1 LGRSSRYCGVGSAS
15 SDGGRAS
22 IHSLRWYISVGFLL
36 VGVVP
41 LIFFGAQ
48 RISSLFATQNASIQQ
63 KHEPMA
69 DSLAQ
74 AIYGYLLDQTS
85 ALQSTA
91 SQLESD
97 NAGLARLN
105 QPGFDPTHLN
115 QELAA
120 AHSAQPAL
128 LQLYVGSLAGRAV
141 AAAPPAGIGV
151 DYSVWNYVK
160 EVLNPRGI
168 GPRYSDVVRSQGD
181 TSVSAVIIAVPL
193 LDSQRNLIGFLAGT
207 VDLSEVQRLS
217 NYSRIGLN
225 GQTVV
230 VDRRG
235 RVIAHPRQ
243 DWRLEAKDLSAEG
256 IFQQSLGQE
265 TGVSWYTDLDGTV
278 PSAAGFATVPV
289 VGWKV
294 WISQPVADL
303 RTELMPLIL
312 TTLEWLLVAIVLA
325 LVLGFVAAAWITRP
339 VVELTRAAGRIAQGD
354 FVTPVVVRE
363 RFAAKELRGLAQ
375 TFNQMARQL
384 SGAYAT
390 LEEKVSQRTSELQ
403 AANQELAR
411 ANKLKSEFLAN
422 VSHELRTP
430 LSAIIGFSQILLD
443 GIDGPV
449 NEEQLQ
455 DIVQVNKSGQ
465 SLLALINQILDL
477 SKIEAGKMELS
488 LERVELPGLITAVL
502 ESISPLAQ
510 EKGLRI
516 ETRFPPGL
524 PAVEADASR
533 LKQILINLLSN
544 AVKFTDRGHIEV
556 IAQPSGRMVRIAV
569 KDTGIGISTEAQKLI
584 FEEFVQGDGSSTRR
598 HGGTGLGLSIVR
610 KLVEMHGGAITVL
623 SEPGLGSTF
632 SFTVPTWA
640 ASQGANTTLQ
650 PRPLRR
656 PNQGLPG
663 TAILVVDD
671 DPSVR
676 QLIARHLEQEG
687 WKTVQ
692 ASNATDA
699 LQLARESR
707 PMLIT
712 LDIMMPDASGWWVLE
727 KLKEDP
733 QTAGIPVLVVTIVED
748 QRLVFALGA
757 SDYLGKPYDRGAL
770 IAKIRRLLPRLD
782 GKRVLVVDDDPEARA
797 MLAKILK
804 EEEAEVVG
812 AASGD
817 EAMSMIAQ
825 APPDLVLLDLM
836 MPGMSGFEMVAR
848 LRAQPG
854 GASIPV
860 MIVSAK
866 ELTAEDVLT
875 LNGHVQRFV
884 AKGSI
889 EPKGL
894 TNAVRQ
900 LLGQSKS
907 QGAAA

>member
-1 LGRSSRYCGVGSAS
+1 M
-15 SDGGRAS
+15 
-22 IHSLRWYISVGFLL
+22 HSLRWYISVGFLM
-36 VGVVP
+36 VGVGP

-48 RISSLFATQNASIQQ
+48 RISALFSTQNASIQQ

-69 DSLAQ
+69 ESLAQ

-91 SQLESD
+91 SQVESD
-97 NAGLARLN
+97 NESGIARLN
-105 QPGFDPTHLN
+105 DSSFNPTHMN

-128 LQLYVGSLAGRAV
+128 LQLYVGNLAGRAV
-141 AAAPPAGIGV
+141 AAAPPAGVGV
-151 DYSVWNYVK
+151 DYAAWNYVK
-160 EVLNPRGI
+160 DVLNPRQA
-168 GPRYSDVVRSQGD
+168 GPRYSDVVRSKGD
-181 TSVSAVIIAVPL
+181 ASVAAVVIAVPI
-193 LDSQRNLIGFLAGT
+193 LDPSRHLVGFLAGT
-207 VDLSEVQRLS
+207 VNLSEVQRLS
-217 NYSRIGLN
+217 TYSRIGLN
-225 GQTVV
+225 GQAVV

-235 RVIAHPRQ
+235 RVIAHPRD
-243 DWRLEAKDLSAEG
+243 DWRLEARDLSSSA
-256 IFQQSLGQE
+256 IFQQSLGQD
-265 TGVSWYTDLDGTV
+265 TGVDWYTDPDGNV
-278 PSAAGFATVPV
+278 PRAAGFATVPV

-294 WISQPVADL
+294 WVSQPVAEL
-303 RTELMPLIL
+303 RSELTPLIQS
-312 TTLEWLLVAIVLA
+312 TVEWLLVAIVLA
-325 LVLGFVAAAWITRP
+325 LVLGFLGAAWITRP
-339 VVELTRAAGRIAQGD
+339 VDELNRAASRIAQGD
-354 FVTPVVVRE
+354 FVTPLKVRE
-363 RFAAKELRGLAQ
+363 QFAAKELRALAH
-375 TFNQMARQL
+375 TFNQMAHRL
-384 SGAYAT
+384 SGAYQT

-403 AANQELAR
+403 AANQELER

-449 NEEQLQ
+449 NEEQHQ
-455 DIVQVNKSGQ
+455 DILQVNKSGQ

-477 SKIEAGKMELS
+477 SKIEAGKMDLT
-488 LERVELPGLITAVL
+488 LERIELPALVTSVL
-502 ESISPLAQ
+502 ESISPLAE

-516 ETRFPPGL
+516 ETRFGPGL
-524 PAVEADASR
+524 PAVEVDATR

-544 AVKFTDRGHIEV
+544 AVKFTERGHIE
-556 IAQPSGRMVRIAV
+556 IMAQPSGRMVRIAV
-569 KDTGIGISTEAQKLI
+569 KDTGIGISSESQRVI
-584 FEEFVQGDGSSTRR
+584 FDEFVQGDGSSTRR

-610 KLVEMHGGAITVL
+610 RLVEMHGGAITVL

-632 SFTVPTWA
+632 TFTVPAWA
-640 ASQGANTTLQ
+640 AGQAAVGPAQ
-650 PRPLRR
+650 RRPLRR

-663 TAILVVDD
+663 TVILVVDD
-671 DPSVR
+671 DTSVR
-676 QLIARHLEQEG
+676 QLISRHLEQEG
-687 WKTVQ
+687 WRTVQ
-692 ASNATDA
+692 ASNAADA

-770 IAKIRRLLPRLD
+770 IAKIHRLLPDLK
-782 GKRVLVVDDDPEARA
+782 GKSVLIVDDDPEART
-797 MLAKILK
+797 MLTKILK
-804 EEEAEVVG
+804 EENAEVVA

-817 EAMSMIAQ
+817 EGMALIAQ
-825 APPDLVLLDLM
+825 SPPDLVLLDLM

-848 LRAQPG
+848 LRAQPAAAG
-854 GASIPV
+854 IPV

-875 LNGHVQRFV
+875 LNGHIQRFV

-889 EPKGL
+889 EPEGL

-900 LLGQSKS
+900 MLGQSKS

>member
-1 LGRSSRYCGVGSAS
+1 VGAPSADAS
-15 SDGGRAS
+15 RAS
-22 IHSLRWYISVGFLL
+22 MHSLRWYISVGFLM
-36 VGVVP
+36 VGVGP
-41 LIFFGAQ
+41 LVFFGAQ
-48 RISSLFATQNASIQQ
+48 RISALFATQNASIQQ

-69 DSLAQ
+69 ESLAQ

-91 SQLESD
+91 SQIESD
-97 NAGLARLN
+97 NNSSIARLN
-105 QPGFDPTHLN
+105 DASFNPDHLN

-128 LQLYVGSLAGRAV
+128 LQLYVGNLASRAV
-141 AAAPPAGIGV
+141 AAAPPAGAGV
-151 DYSVWNYVK
+151 DYSDWNYVK
-160 EVLNPRGI
+160 DVLNPRRI
-168 GPRYSDVVRSQGD
+168 GPKYSDVVRSPGD
-181 TSVSAVIIAVPL
+181 ASVAAVVIAVPI
-193 LDSQRNLIGFLAGT
+193 LDARRTLVGFLAGT

-225 GQTVV
+225 GQAVV

-235 RVIAHPRQ
+235 RVIAHPRA
-243 DWRLEAKDLSAEG
+243 DWRAEAKDLSSSG

-265 TGVSWYTDLDGTV
+265 TGVSWYTDLDGNV
-278 PSAAGFATVPV
+278 PRAAGFATVPE

-294 WISQPVADL
+294 WVSQPVAEL
-303 RTELMPLIL
+303 RSELTPLIVS
-312 TTLEWLLVAIVLA
+312 TVEWLLIAIVLA
-325 LVLGFVAAAWITRP
+325 LVLGFLGAAWITRP
-339 VVELTRAAGRIAQGD
+339 VDELTGAAARIAQGD
-354 FVTPVVVRE
+354 VVTPVRVRE
-363 RFAAKELRGLAQ
+363 RYAARELQALAY
-375 TFNQMARQL
+375 TFNQMTNKL
-384 SGAYAT
+384 GGAYQT

-449 NEEQLQ
+449 NEEQQQ
-455 DIVQVNKSGQ
+455 DLVQVNKSGQ
-465 SLLALINQILDL
+465 SLLGLINQILDL

-488 LERVELPGLITAVL
+488 LERVELPLLINSVL
-502 ESISPLAQ
+502 DSISPLAQ

-516 ETRFPPGL
+516 ETRFAPAL
-524 PAVEADASR
+524 PAVEGDPAR

-544 AVKFTDRGHIEV
+544 AVKFTERGHIAV
-556 IAQPSGRMVRIAV
+556 IVQASGRMVRIAV
-569 KDTGIGISTEAQKLI
+569 KDTGVGISAESQKVI

-610 KLVEMHGGAITVL
+610 KLVEMHGGAITVV

-632 SFTVPTWA
+632 TFAIPAWA
-640 ASQGANTTLQ
+640 SGQAVAAPLHR
-650 PRPLRR
+650 RPLRR
-656 PNQGLPG
+656 PHQGLPG
-663 TAILVVDD
+663 AAILVVDD

-699 LQLARESR
+699 LQLARESH

-770 IAKIRRLLPRLD
+770 IAKIHRLLPTLD
-782 GKRVLVVDDDPEARA
+782 GKRVLVVDDDPDART
-797 MLAKILK
+797 MLAKILN
-804 EEEAEVVG
+804 EEGAEVVA

-817 EAMSMIAQ
+817 EAMALIAQ
-825 APPDLVLLDLM
+825 SPPDLVLLDLM

-848 LRAQPG
+848 LRAQPAG
-854 GASIPV
+854 VAIPI

-866 ELTAEDVLT
+866 ELTADDLLT

-884 AKGSI
+884 TKGSI
-889 EPKGL
+889 EPEGL

-900 LLGQSKS
+900 LLGQSKT

>member
-1 LGRSSRYCGVGSAS
+1 M
-15 SDGGRAS
+15 
-22 IHSLRWYISVGFLL
+22 HSLRWYISVAFLM
-36 VGVVP
+36 VGVGP

-48 RISSLFATQNASIQQ
+48 RISALFATQNASIQQ
-63 KHEPMA
+63 KHVPMA
-69 DSLAQ
+69 ESLAQ
-74 AIYGYLLDQTS
+74 AVYGYLLDQTS

-91 SQLESD
+91 SQIESD
-97 NAGLARLN
+97 NDSGIPRLN
-105 QPGFDPTHLN
+105 DAGFNPAHLN

-128 LQLYVGSLAGRAV
+128 LQLYVGNLAAKAV
-141 AAAPPAGIGV
+141 AAAPPAGVGV
-151 DYSVWNYVK
+151 DYSDWNYVRD
-160 EVLNPRGI
+160 VLNARRV
-168 GPRYSDVVRSQGD
+168 GPKYSDVVRSKGD
-181 TSVSAVIIAVPL
+181 ASVAAVVIAVPI
-193 LDSQRNLIGFLAGT
+193 LDTSRRVVGFLAGT
-207 VDLSEVQRLS
+207 VNLSEVQRLS
-217 NYSRIGLN
+217 TYSRIGLS
-225 GQTVV
+225 GQAVV

-235 RVIAHPRQ
+235 RVIAHPRD
-243 DWRLEAKDLSAEG
+243 DWRAEARDLSSSG
-256 IFQQSLGQE
+256 IFQQSLGQDI
-265 TGVSWYTDLDGTV
+265 GVSWYMDPDGNIPRV
-278 PSAAGFATVPV
+278 AGFATVPV
-289 VGWKV
+289 VDWKV
-294 WISQPVADL
+294 WVSQPVAEL
-303 RTELMPLIL
+303 RAELTPLI
-312 TTLEWLLVAIVLA
+312 TSTVEWLLVAIVLA
-325 LVLGFVAAAWITRP
+325 LVLGFLAATWITRP
-339 VVELTRAAGRIAQGD
+339 VYELTRAAARIAQGD
-354 FVTPVVVRE
+354 FVTPVEVRA
-363 RFAAKELRGLAQ
+363 RFAAKELRALAQ
-375 TFNQMARQL
+375 TFGQMAREL
-384 SGAYAT
+384 SGAYQT

-443 GIDGPV
+443 GIDGPITD
-449 NEEQLQ
+449 EQVQ
-455 DIVQVNKSGQ
+455 DISQVNKSGQ

-477 SKIEAGKMELS
+477 SKIEAGKMDLTP
-488 LERVELPGLITAVL
+488 ERVDLPALVTSVL

-516 ETRFPPGL
+516 DTRFGPGL
-524 PAVEADASR
+524 PAVEADPGR

-544 AVKFTDRGHIEV
+544 AVKFTEYGHIE
-556 IAQPSGRMVRIAV
+556 IQAQPSGRMVRIAV
-569 KDTGIGISTEAQKLI
+569 KDTGIGISAEAQRVI

-610 KLVEMHGGAITVL
+610 KLVEMHGGAITVV
-623 SEPGLGSTF
+623 SQPGLGSTF
-632 SFTVPTWA
+632 TFTVPGWA
-640 ASQGANTTLQ
+640 SAQATIGPAQ
-650 PRPLRR
+650 RRPLRR
-656 PNQGLPG
+656 PNYGLPG
-663 TAILVVDD
+663 TVILVVDD

-687 WKTVQ
+687 WRTVQ
-692 ASNATDA
+692 ASNAADA

-757 SDYLGKPYDRGAL
+757 SDYLGKPYDRSAL
-770 IAKIRRLLPRLD
+770 IAKIHRLLPTLE
-782 GKRVLVVDDDPEARA
+782 GMRVLVVDDDPEARA

-804 EEEAEVVG
+804 EEQAEVV
-812 AASGD
+812 AASSGD
-817 EAMSMIAQ
+817 EGMTLVAQ

-848 LRAQPG
+848 LRAQP
-854 GASIPV
+854 ASANIPV

-875 LNGHVQRFV
+875 LNGHIQRFV
-884 AKGSI
+884 SKGTI
-889 EPKGL
+889 EPEGL

-900 LLGQSKS
+900 MLGQSKT
-907 QGAAA
+907 QGAAAA